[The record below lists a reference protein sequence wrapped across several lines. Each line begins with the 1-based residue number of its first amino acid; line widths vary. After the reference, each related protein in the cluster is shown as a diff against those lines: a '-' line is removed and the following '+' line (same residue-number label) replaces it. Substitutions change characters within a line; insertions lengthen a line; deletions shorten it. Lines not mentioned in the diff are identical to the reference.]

1 LMWTIHDFPGYGLVS
16 GCQHQGY
23 KACLP
28 CGLGTTSR
36 WSKELGKVVFEG
48 NRRWLN
54 RNHPYRIHPIAQHF
68 NGHEELRGRPDII
81 TAAEVKDKPT
91 ELKSGWL
98 QEMCWGQKGLHREEV
113 G

>member
-1 LMWTIHDFPGYGLVS
+1 
-16 GCQHQGY
+16 
-23 KACLP
+23 
-28 CGLGTTSR
+28 
-36 WSKELGKVVFEG
+36 LGKVVFEG